1 MINNKINHNLKKEKN
16 RQGGAEFNPSVIA
29 HNLPP
34 CPVIIKEEMM
44 CQFFSCI
51 SNGKG
56 KIRYFNAD
64 IRQQI
69 RDGKLSYS
77 EDSHDSLCSYFKT
90 EIPLDRANKYEYD
103 PTTGEFTI
111 DQINAKDDE
120 GFPLDDSKQ
129 VEAFCRKLDF
139 NEVVPN
145 WSYIANVLKRLK
157 TYKPKNPITATKMPD
172 EQIMRGVL
180 VRIKDS
186 VWNSVWASVRDSVGD
201 SVWNS
206 VWASVRASVGVSVG
220 DSVRA
225 SVWDSVGGQS
235 AICGYHAINKF
246 LKLGI
251 EHPAFDLVELG
262 VIVVQTGGMVKVYG
276 KKGKFLG
283 EFRE

>member
-1 MINNKINHNLKKEKN
+1 
-16 RQGGAEFNPSVIA
+16 
-29 HNLPP
+29 
-34 CPVIIKEEMM
+34 MM

-64 IRQQI
+64 IRRQI

-77 EDSHDSLCSYFKT
+77 EDSHDSLCSYFKA

-145 WSYIANVLKRLK
+145 WSYIADVLKRLK

-186 VWNSVWASVRDSVGD
+186 VRNSVWNSVRDSVWD
-201 SVWNS
+201 
-206 VWASVRASVGVSVG
+206 
-220 DSVRA
+220 
-225 SVWDSVGGQS
+225 SVWDSVRNSVWGQS

>member
-1 MINNKINHNLKKEKN
+1 
-16 RQGGAEFNPSVIA
+16 
-29 HNLPP
+29 
-34 CPVIIKEEMM
+34 MM

-51 SNGKG
+51 SNVKG

-180 VRIKDS
+180 VRIK
-186 VWNSVWASVRDSVGD
+186 
-201 SVWNS
+201 
-206 VWASVRASVGVSVG
+206 ASVGVSV
-220 DSVRA
+220 
-225 SVWDSVGGQS
+225 WD
-235 AICGYHAINKF
+235 
-246 LKLGI
+246 
-251 EHPAFDLVELG
+251 
-262 VIVVQTGGMVKVYG
+262 
-276 KKGKFLG
+276 
-283 EFRE
+283 

>member
-1 MINNKINHNLKKEKN
+1 
-16 RQGGAEFNPSVIA
+16 
-29 HNLPP
+29 
-34 CPVIIKEEMM
+34 M

-64 IRQQI
+64 IRRQI

-90 EIPLDRANKYEYD
+90 EIPLDVANKYEYD

-120 GFPLDDSKQ
+120 GFPLDDTNQ

-145 WSYIANVLKRLK
+145 WSYIADVLKRLK

-186 VWNSVWASVRDSVGD
+186 VWNSVRDSVRDSVWASVRDSV
-201 SVWNS
+201 WNS
-206 VWASVRASVGVSVG
+206 VWDSVWDSAWDSVRASVG
-220 DSVRA
+220 DSVRNSVWNSVRD
-225 SVWDSVGGQS
+225 SVWDSVWDSVRNSVWGQS

>member
-157 TYKPKNPITATKMPD
+157 TYKPNNPITATKMPD

-180 VRIKDS
+180 VRIK
-186 VWNSVWASVRDSVGD
+186 ASVGD
-201 SVWNS
+201 SVW
-206 VWASVRASVGVSVG
+206 

-225 SVWDSVGGQS
+225 SVGGQS

>member
-1 MINNKINHNLKKEKN
+1 
-16 RQGGAEFNPSVIA
+16 
-29 HNLPP
+29 
-34 CPVIIKEEMM
+34 M

-56 KIRYFNAD
+56 KIRYFDKD

-77 EDSHDSLCSYFKT
+77 EDSHDSLCSYFKA

-103 PTTGEFTI
+103 PITGEFTI
-111 DQINAKDDE
+111 DQINAVDDN
-120 GFPLDDSKQ
+120 GFRLDDSKQ
-129 VEAFCRKLDF
+129 VDAFCRKLDF

-145 WSYIANVLKRLK
+145 WSYIADMLKRFK

-186 VWNSVWASVRDSVGD
+186 VWNSVWNSVWDSVGNSVRNSVEDSVWASVWASVGDSVED

-206 VWASVRASVGVSVG
+206 VWASVWNSVWNSVRNSVGNSVWN
-220 DSVRA
+220 SVWA
-225 SVWDSVGGQS
+225 SVWDSVWDSVGNSVRGQS